1 MWWES
6 KAQPRPADAPD
17 FSSHHNSGS
26 SLAFALCFCHT
37 ISIGRDTLFCKSGL
51 PTPSCS
57 NSGDDLGNDCTF
69 LYPAFWDGLQTAC
82 AQEHSLGILKIILQ
96 DFGAWQPQTHHSY
109 GAVHSDSAPT
119 SIREWPHLD
128 WIRDFQLPNPYQL
141 RQNFTGS
148 NVLPSSLFFL
158 SSLLLF
164 DLPVWT
170 SKHNSLI
177 FPHPGTGLVASL
189 RNVIFW
195 DLYSLSLNS
204 LRLWEMFP
212 PVILAALSAA
222 YGPSFLDLRP
232 WNFFPHFF
240 ILLFCAYLP
249 RP

>member
-109 GAVHSDSAPT
+109 GAVHSDSAPHQLENGHTWTEFGTFNFQILT
-119 SIREWPHLD
+119 SLD
-128 WIRDFQLPNPYQL
+128 KISQDLKSYLQV
-141 RQNFTGS
+141 S
-148 NVLPSSLFFL
+148 FL
-158 SSLLLF
+158 SSLLSF
-164 DLPVWT
+164 YLPVWT